1 MVKVVK
7 AFKYVSAAKIS
18 EQSMSS
24 ETAVFLRVLTYQ
36 PTVRVPNVQALDTSY
51 LTSSL
56 ADYAVPFHPSTL
68 ATIPTDMQS
77 ESAG

>member
-1 MVKVVK
+1 ML
-7 AFKYVSAAKIS
+7 S
-18 EQSMSS
+18 EA
-24 ETAVFLRVLTYQ
+24 AVFFRVLTYQ
-36 PTVRVPNVQALDTSY
+36 PTLRVPNVQALDTSY